1 MKQLVLVFI
10 MVCVLAVSACSENKA
25 GELFETAQFE
35 ELQRNHEHAMQLY
48 KEIIEKHAGS
58 EYAKKAEDR
67 LSELR
72 KNETNR

>member
-10 MVCVLAVSACSENKA
+10 MICILVFSACSGNSAE
-25 GELFETAQFE
+25 ELFETALFE
-35 ELQRNHEHAMQLY
+35 ELQRNHEHAIQLY
-48 KEIIEKHAGS
+48 EEIIEKHTGS

-67 LSELR
+67 LSEMR